1 MKKTRI
7 LIVDDSSI
15 TRNGLKIML
24 SKSEEITIQGE
35 ASDGQEALDLIGQ
48 NEYDVVLM
56 DINMP
61 NINGIEATKNIR
73 KINKN
78 IRILTNSFNV
88 SAFDIKEM
96 ISAGA
101 SGYITK
107 GDNIASYIEA
117 IWTVQ
122 NGGIYLSDEISESTY
137 KSVLDGLNGLKRAK
151 AC

>member
-96 ISAGA
+96 IRAGA

-137 KSVLDGLNGLKRAK
+137 KNVFEGLNGLKKAK